1 MRITKPNTLRQ
12 ALANN
17 RLELR
22 EPSKDIKALLEKAL
36 TDPTITINQVLELLR
51 KS

>member
-1 MRITKPNTLRQ
+1 MRFTKPNTLRQ

-17 RLELR
+17 RLESR
-22 EPSKDIKALLEKAL
+22 EPSKVVKTLLEKAL
-36 TDPTITINQVLELLR
+36 TDPTITTNQVLELLR